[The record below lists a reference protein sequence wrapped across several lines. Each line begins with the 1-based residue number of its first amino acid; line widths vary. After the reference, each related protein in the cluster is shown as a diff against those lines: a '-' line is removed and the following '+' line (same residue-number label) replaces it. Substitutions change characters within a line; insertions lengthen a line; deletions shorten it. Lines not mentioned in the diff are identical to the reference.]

1 MKKKLLSK
9 VEKAQMLMKGIPT
22 PEDIETFNEASEKM
36 QEIEEKVSK
45 LTAKQLSNIF
55 RKYQVPVINTLE
67 SLKLSIK
74 NDNVIRGALQYK
86 SLKSVL

>member
-1 MKKKLLSK
+1 MEKLSK
-9 VEKAQMLMKGIPT
+9 VEKAQMHKKGIST
-22 PEDIETFNEASEKM
+22 PEDIEAFNEASE
-36 QEIEEKVSK
+36 QLQALEEKVNK
-45 LTAKQLSNIF
+45 LTTKQLSNIF

-86 SLKSVL
+86 TLKMVLK

>member
-1 MKKKLLSK
+1 MAKLSK
-9 VEKAQMLMKGIPT
+9 VEKAQMHKKGIPT
-22 PEDIETFNEASEKM
+22 PEDIETFNEASE
-36 QEIEEKVSK
+36 QLQALEEKVIK

-86 SLKSVL
+86 ALKMVLK